1 MKRYRFRL
9 AAVLRLRRAEQEQ
22 ARIALA
28 AANAELRSLLLARDQ
43 EARRYGQLARRP
55 GAVDAAGLAAERSD
69 AELAAASLRACEDRA
84 AEAAT
89 RAAIAQVAWLE
100 AHRRVLALE
109 RLEQRRR
116 EEHEADVRREE
127 VALVDDLVN
136 ARYRALGPAA
146 AGSGALE

>member
-1 MKRYRFRL
+1 MKRYAFRL
-9 AAVLRLRRAEQEQ
+9 DAVLRLRRAEQEQ
-22 ARIALA
+22 ARASLA
-28 AANAELRSLLLARDQ
+28 AANTELRSLLVQRDQ
-43 EARRYGQLARRP
+43 EARRYADLVAGP
-55 GAVDAAGLAAERSD
+55 GALDVAGLAAERSA
-69 AELAAASLRACEDRA
+69 AELAAASLRACEDRV

-116 EEHEADVRREE
+116 AEHEAAVLREE

-136 ARYRALGPAA
+136 ARYLALGPA
-146 AGSGALE
+146 GDPGALR